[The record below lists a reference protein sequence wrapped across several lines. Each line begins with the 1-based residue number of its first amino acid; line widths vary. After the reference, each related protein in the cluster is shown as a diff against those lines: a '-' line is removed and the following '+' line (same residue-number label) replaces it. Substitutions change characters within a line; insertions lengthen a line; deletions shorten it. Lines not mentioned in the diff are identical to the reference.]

1 MSLANGSLGGADAA
15 VVDAGAAAVAAGA
28 PAAAVAAAVVAAAGS
43 GVVAAFAKTHTTF
56 KVSSTIK
63 SPSQHCAAGQGSTVL
78 ACPPNG
84 GN

>member
-1 MSLANGSLGGADAA
+1 
-15 VVDAGAAAVAAGA
+15 
-28 PAAAVAAAVVAAAGS
+28 VAAAGS
-43 GVVAAFAKTHTTF
+43 GVVAAFAKAHT
-56 KVSSTIK
+56 SSKSRRQLK